1 MMTHYPSPAAWSSI
15 PRGARR
21 LTQTSFLAKELDST
35 FSVELT
41 KSAMW
46 AAS

>member
-1 MMTHYPSPAAWSSI
+1 MTHYPAPPPWSSI
-15 PRGARR
+15 LQGARH
-21 LTQTSFLAKELDST
+21 LTQTSLLAKELDST